1 MGNFAMLW
9 KQRYDTVEYFNLSM
23 GAIGV
28 FGLECKKIYD
38 FLDNVLGLDV
48 V

>member
-1 MGNFAMLW
+1 
-9 KQRYDTVEYFNLSM
+9 M

-38 FLDNVLGLDV
+38 FLDNVLGLDYLKEAL
-48 V
+48 